1 VILAAAAFVI
11 GALVVGG
18 VVASRDPAPVAS
30 SADAGTP
37 SPIEETPSPSTEP
50 YVNERGGYS
59 VGLPTGWR
67 ARGDGPAT
75 NLRGPDDEAAVSIGP
90 LDAASLSSAS
100 RALLRA
106 LREGYEDVEVAS
118 RNRQEVAGASA
129 RAVAGTAV
137 NRQGARL
144 RFLVIAVRGEG
155 RYFGINVF
163 APESSDPAQVLP
175 AVQTIVSTF
184 EIARS

>member
-1 VILAAAAFVI
+1 MILAAAAFVI
-11 GALVVGG
+11 GALL
-18 VVASRDPAPVAS
+18 VVAVVTSRDPAPVAS
-30 SADAGTP
+30 P
-37 SPIEETPSPSTEP
+37 EEAVTPSPSQEAPPLTDP

-59 VGLPTGWR
+59 FELPADWR
-67 ARGDGPAT
+67 ARGVGQTT

-90 LDAASLSSAS
+90 VDAGSLSSAS
-100 RALLRA
+100 RSLLSA
-106 LREGYEDVEVAS
+106 LREGYESVEVAS
-118 RNRQEVAGASA
+118 RNRQEVAGAPA

-137 NRQGARL
+137 NLQGARL
-144 RFLVIAVRGEG
+144 RFLTIAVDGRG